1 MNRRSRLPVRDLAA
15 LLSNSMH
22 LIGGAS
28 EGIADHLA
36 QTVAELGRL
45 DFWNLGMRPGK
56 QANGFG
62 ETDGCAILVLPRNPV
77 AAAAG
82 LAIIGCAIINRGRG
96 RSIDLLFPTLPVAG
110 ELQKAVGK
118 THLVMSRLSVN
129 AATGNSEI
137 EPLHNQSSA
146 SYHSLATSEVFVVL
160 QPEQSIVNRGEFAEY
175 VPIWNQELLAK

>member
-1 MNRRSRLPVRDLAA
+1 
-15 LLSNSMH
+15 
-22 LIGGAS
+22 
-28 EGIADHLA
+28 
-36 QTVAELGRL
+36 
-45 DFWNLGMRPGK
+45 MRPGK
-56 QANGFG
+56 PVGFG
-62 ETDGCAILVLPRNPV
+62 EIDGCSILVLPGNPV

-82 LAIIGCAIINRGRG
+82 LAIIGCAIINRLRG